1 MKKTFIKRLAAIIL
15 FAMTGA
21 NLFSQG
27 FYVYTK
33 DGQRQDYPSENVDSI
48 VFYEKTVEDD
58 VSAPGEAIDLGLPSG
73 LKWASCNVGASSPE
87 EYGGYFAW
95 GEIEEKSDYSWDTYK
110 WCKGSS
116 NSMTKYCINS
126 NYGTVDNKTILDP
139 EDDVAHVKWGG
150 NWRMPTLD
158 EIKEFVYYCSRKW
171 TTYNGVNGLLFT
183 GPNGN
188 SIFIPTAGCRVG
200 TEVKHRDLYGN
211 ILSASLYSNNNELM
225 YTLNFSND
233 YVSWDDCYGRGTGRS
248 VRPVSD

>member
-1 MKKTFIKRLAAIIL
+1 MKKTFIKKMAAFVL
-15 FAMTGA
+15 FVMTSA
-21 NLFSQG
+21 NLFAQG

-58 VSAPGEAIDLGLPSG
+58 VSTPGEAIDLGLPSG

-116 NSMTKYCINS
+116 ESMTKYCTNS

-150 NWRMPTLD
+150 
-158 EIKEFVYYCSRKW
+158 
-171 TTYNGVNGLLFT
+171 
-183 GPNGN
+183 
-188 SIFIPTAGCRVG
+188 
-200 TEVKHRDLYGN
+200 
-211 ILSASLYSNNNELM
+211 
-225 YTLNFSND
+225 
-233 YVSWDDCYGRGTGRS
+233 
-248 VRPVSD
+248 